1 MVQRYVMS
9 IDQGTTS
16 TRCILFD
23 AQGRLVSVVQ
33 REHQQHFPRPGWV
46 EHDASEIW
54 RNLGRIVPQALAQAG
69 ASAQQVVGLGIANQR
84 ETTVLWDRHTGAPVS
99 RAVVWQDTRTDAL
112 TEQLARTPG
121 AERVR
126 HLSGLPLATY
136 FSAPK
141 IRWLLDRTPG
151 LRERAE
157 RGDVLFGTMESW
169 LIWNLTGGPDGGV
182 HVTDVTNASRT
193 MLMNLRTLSWD
204 DELLAFF
211 DVPRRMLPEIRS
223 STEVYGTTTTVV
235 PGIRIAAALGDQQ
248 AALFGQ
254 TCFAPG
260 EAKCTYGTGSFLL
273 LNTGGT
279 PAHSTHGLL
288 TTVGFKIGGEPA
300 VYALEG
306 SIAVTGSLVQWFR
319 DGLELIGSAPE
330 IETLARTV
338 EDNGGCYIVPAFSGL
353 FAPHWHS
360 EARGVIA
367 GLTSYITKGHLAR
380 AVLEA
385 TGWQTR
391 EVVDAMNAD
400 SGLRLSTLKV
410 DGGMTADNL
419 LMQFVADVLDV
430 PVVRPMV
437 AETVS
442 LGAAYAAGLSV
453 GYWPDLEGLRRN
465 WHRAAQW
472 LPSMDPARRES
483 EYAHWQHAVEL
494 TFGWTRPLG
503 KPSGPGT
510 DIVEMILDDHRRIEQ
525 LFRDLRNAESERG
538 EARAELSA
546 LLIAHE
552 TATERVV
559 RPSVAD
565 GRDEGTGF
573 AGALLSLLETEST
586 GGAEFDKA
594 LEQLETVVATHIRA
608 EERLLLNG
616 LRRTLSTSD
625 RASLGRAFAA
635 QRQRQLEFD
644 CGSVSHVRGLAA
656 PHG

>member
-1 MVQRYVMS
+1 M
-9 IDQGTTS
+9 
-16 TRCILFD
+16 
-23 AQGRLVSVVQ
+23 
-33 REHQQHFPRPGWV
+33 RP
-46 EHDASEIW
+46 
-54 RNLGRIVPQALAQAG
+54 
-69 ASAQQVVGLGIANQR
+69 
-84 ETTVLWDRHTGAPVS
+84 
-99 RAVVWQDTRTDAL
+99 
-112 TEQLARTPG
+112 
-121 AERVR
+121 
-126 HLSGLPLATY
+126 PLATY
-136 FSAPK
+136 FSAPR

-157 RGDVLFGTMESW
+157 RGDVLFGTIESW
-169 LIWNLTGGPDGGV
+169 LIWNLTGGAEGGV

-193 MLMNLRTLSWD
+193 MLMNLRTLNWD
-204 DELLAFF
+204 VELLDFF
-211 DVPRRMLPEIRS
+211 DVPRAMLPEIRS
-223 STEVYGTTTTVV
+223 STEVYGTTSRVV

-273 LNTGGT
+273 LNTGPT
-279 PAHSTHGLL
+279 PVLSTHGML
-288 TTVGFKIGGEPA
+288 TTVGFKIGDEPA

-400 SGLRLSTLKV
+400 SGLALKTLKV

-465 WHRAAQW
+465 WHRAGQW
-472 LPSMDPARRES
+472 LPAMDPARRTT
-483 EYAHWQHAVEL
+483 EYGHWRQAVEL
-494 TFGWTRPLG
+494 TFGWMRP
-503 KPSGPGT
+503 GPAAVAPGS
-510 DIVEMILDDHRRIEQ
+510 DLVEVLLADHRRFEQ
-525 LFRDLRNAESERG
+525 LFRDLRNT
-538 EARAELSA
+538 EADRPALVAELAA
-546 LLIAHE
+546 LLVAHA
-552 TATERVV
+552 TATERIV
-559 RPSVAD
+559 RPEAPGELFAD
-565 GRDEGTGF
+565 DLL
-573 AGALLSLLETEST
+573 AALDPDDVE
-586 GGAEFDKA
+586 KA
-594 LEQLETVVATHIRA
+594 LQRLENLVDTHVRG
-608 EERLLLNG
+608 EERGLLND
-616 LRRTLSTSD
+616 LRATMSTSD
-625 RASLGRAFAA
+625 RTALGRAFAA
-635 QRQRQLEFD
+635 ERHRQLD
-644 CGSVSHVRGLAA
+644 LGSGDPAYIRDLGDRLRL
-656 PHG
+656 